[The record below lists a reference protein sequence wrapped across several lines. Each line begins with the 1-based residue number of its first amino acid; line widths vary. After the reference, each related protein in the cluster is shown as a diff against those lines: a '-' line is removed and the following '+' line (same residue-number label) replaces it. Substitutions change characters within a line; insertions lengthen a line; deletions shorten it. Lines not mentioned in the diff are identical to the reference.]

1 MKNTENSK
9 LDFNDNLYS
18 VKTLCANN
26 CVIEKVFTFSGV
38 GLVNT
43 LLKSD
48 TTDAITYC
56 IFISGFQGY
65 QKNKKK

>member
-9 LDFNDNLYS
+9 LDFHDNLYS
-18 VKTLCANN
+18 VKTLCTNN
-26 CVIEKVFTFSGV
+26 CVIKKVSPFSGV

-56 IFISGFQGY
+56 IFISSFQGY
-65 QKNKKK
+65 QQKK